1 MKVIQYE
8 NEAIVE
14 VGGQKLWF
22 VHSIKLSSLNFVVED
37 PVQVKEF
44 SISFNCKTK
53 MVIPDDQRESE
64 VVIFSYFCH
73 SVQQTVKIE
82 IEVSAYTI
90 INKHANC
97 HPSIKKYIIL

>member
-8 NEAIVE
+8 NEAIIE

-22 VHSIKLSSLNFVVED
+22 VHSIKLSSVVVKD
-37 PVQVKEF
+37 PVQIKEF
-44 SISFNCKTK
+44 SISFNCKTN

-64 VVIFSYFCH
+64 VVVFSYFCH

-82 IEVSAYTI
+82 IEVNACTI
-90 INKHANC
+90 I
-97 HPSIKKYIIL
+97 IISMLTAILG